1 MFVMMLYN
9 HYRLHKLKAEGVVK
23 INEEQ
28 QGKHKIVY
36 HMLDFLAL
44 TDMELIC
51 LMPWQEIED
60 ANGFPFGAVKPARFA
75 AGVEDGA
82 QLSMQVIYLIC
93 KSGMDWATVPSMC
106 LTIGSWAFRFF
117 VTAEQT
123 TVSASSGSTSSIKT
137 VISNALH
144 DNAED
149 LQGAAFGEEAETK
162 NDRGV
167 ELSTRRASSDHR
179 KTRLVEA
186 LRAQGLHRYADV
198 LWELGVNE
206 PGTLATLEWEDIKDT
221 GIKKL
226 ELKTLVRIG
235 QNLSTTG
242 MAADVTNHVPGT
254 TDAV

>member
-1 MFVMMLYN
+1 MFVMMLHN
-9 HYRLHKLKAEGVVK
+9 HYSLHKLKAEGVVK
-23 INEEQ
+23 INKEQ

-36 HMLDFLAL
+36 HVLHFLAL

-75 AGVEDGA
+75 AGVEDGV
-82 QLSMQVIYLIC
+82 QLLMQVVYLIC

-123 TVSASSGSTSSIKT
+123 TISASSGSTTSIKWT
-137 VISNALH
+137 TGNALH
-144 DNAED
+144 DRTVK
-149 LQGAAFGEEAETK
+149 AAFRKTAETK
-162 NDRGV
+162 NGRGV
-167 ELSTRRASSDHR
+167 ELPPQRDSSDLR
-179 KTRLVEA
+179 KTRLTEA
-186 LRAQGLHRYADV
+186 LRAQGLRRYADV
-198 LWELGVNE
+198 LWDLGVNE
-206 PGTLATLEWEDIKDT
+206 PRTLATLEWEDIKDT

-242 MAADVTNHVPGT
+242 VVAEVTNHVPGT
-254 TDAV
+254 TDAI